1 MNWDAIGAVGEIVG
15 ALTVL
20 ITLIYLAIQIR
31 QSNRIAITASE
42 ADFRNLAQAFD
53 QSIVEMPE
61 GPFLDKLLQQ
71 EPDFTPAQRL
81 KTIYLARSAVNL
93 WAFVD
98 SSYRNKLIDELT
110 YQTTIRSIRIV
121 FDEAPGLAVGFK
133 WLAEEYEIQKHA
145 EISPIYKT
153 IISELDK
160 SGYTK

>member
-1 MNWDAIGAVGEIVG
+1 M
-15 ALTVL
+15 
-20 ITLIYLAIQIR
+20 
-31 QSNRIAITASE
+31 
-42 ADFRNLAQAFD
+42 AQAFD

-61 GPFLDKLLQQ
+61 GPFLDKLLEK

-93 WAFVD
+93 WAIVD

-121 FDEAPGLAVGFK
+121 FDEALGLVVGFK
-133 WLAEEYEIQKHA
+133 WLAEEYEITKHA
-145 EISPIYKT
+145 EISPIYKA

-160 SGYTK
+160 RVYMK